1 MKKALSLF
9 LVLGVS
15 IFLVS
20 LGSPIQADSLTEGLP
35 KEFFDNADMYS
46 KLEMIE
52 NLTILESVTD
62 HDLQVAAQ
70 GSNSNV
76 PEAK

>member
-1 MKKALSLF
+1 VKRTLSLF
-9 LVLGVS
+9 FVLGIS
-15 IFLVS
+15 AFLIS
-20 LGSPIQADSLTEGLP
+20 LGSPIQADSLTQGLP

-52 NLTILESVTD
+52 NLTVLETVTD

-70 GSNSNV
+70 SSTNST